1 MIGDEGGLQS
11 KASQKKAAGLERQNC
26 ESIHHLSVLKGFFFL
41 GQAAGKYKVV
51 DSIWLEIV

>member
-26 ESIHHLSVLKGFFFL
+26 ESIHHLSVLRGFFFL

-51 DSIWLEIV
+51 DSI